1 MILVTAIATMSI
13 SSICLILYCNYLGA
27 CYKRELKEAE
37 TKMSRQ
43 PIFKKEPVEEVLE
56 EELAQA

>member
-1 MILVTAIATMSI
+1 
-13 SSICLILYCNYLGA
+13 
-27 CYKRELKEAE
+27 LKEAE